1 MIVRQSN
8 KPLIQCPIANGSPL
22 IISQIMFT
30 TKDTPLSLYTTR
42 FLNGQKLNPA
52 NLKHC
57 KPIGIPIIVIH
68 QITPANSQDKPPKK
82 PPKINHKIL
91 PSVFI
96 LVPLLSSLKIMHV
109 SKYIMKASFC
119 FKQYCKVADSLKD
132 EDTVS

>member
-1 MIVRQSN
+1 M
-8 KPLIQCPIANGSPL
+8 
-22 IISQIMFT
+22 
-30 TKDTPLSLYTTR
+30 
-42 FLNGQKLNPA
+42 
-52 NLKHC
+52 
-57 KPIGIPIIVIH
+57 
-68 QITPANSQDKPPKK
+68 
-82 PPKINHKIL
+82 